1 MTSIDRTGILGP
13 RRAFLTHAANG
24 FGFLAF
30 SALVAEASQPALVAE
45 ASQPALVAEASQPA
59 QPAETSQPLAAAGP
73 LAPRPPHFAARAKR
87 VIFLCMQGGPS
98 HLDTFDH
105 KPRLIADA
113 GKDAPPGNRR
123 GGRATLVAP
132 RWKFSQRGQ
141 SGLWVSSLFDE
152 VARHADKLCVVNSMA
167 TDLPAHPQAFAQ
179 LHTGTSQFIR
189 PSLGAWT
196 LYGLG
201 TENQNLPG
209 YIVINPPVAAARTF
223 GSAFLPAVYQA
234 TRIGGSLVPGLA
246 GRRGGG
252 APATMANIESPLRD
266 RAAQRTQLDLVQRLN
281 ASRLGLDGGT
291 SPDTEGVIES
301 YELAFRMQDE
311 VPKVMDIGDETAE
324 TLERYGVGGDG
335 TDAFGRQCL
344 MARRLVE
351 AGVRFVQVTHGNWD
365 HHFNLGTALENT
377 ARQVDRPIAGLLS
390 DLSDRGLLDDTLVIW
405 GGEFGRTPHGQGAD
419 GRDHNNKGF
428 TLWMAGGGV
437 KGGMAHGATDD
448 YGYEAVDK
456 RMHIHD
462 WHATLLHL
470 LGLDHE
476 RLTYR
481 YAGRDFRLTDVHGTV
496 AREII
501 T

>member
-1 MTSIDRTGILGP
+1 MTHDLRMSRCPSLACGSRRSFLG
-13 RRAFLTHAANG
+13 HSANG
-24 FGFLAF
+24 FGLLAL
-30 SALVAEASQPALVAE
+30 SALAAEAAE
-45 ASQPALVAEASQPA
+45 REPV
-59 QPAETSQPLAAAGP
+59 AGP
-73 LAPRPPHFAARAKR
+73 LAPRAPHFPPRARQ

-98 HLDTFDH
+98 HVDTFDY
-105 KPRLIADA
+105 KPRLVADA
-113 GKDAPPGNRR
+113 DKAAPGIAGR
-123 GGRATLVAP
+123 GGRATLLAP
-132 RWKFSQRGQ
+132 RWKFAKRGK

-152 VARHADKLCVVNSMA
+152 VARHADTLCVINSMA

-179 LHTGTSQFIR
+179 LHTGSTQFVR

-209 YIVINPPVAAARTF
+209 FIAINPPVAAARAF
-223 GSAFLPAVYQA
+223 GSAFLPAAYQA
-234 TRIGGSLVPGLA
+234 TRVQGSPRPGFA
-246 GRRGGG
+246 GRRAGGPE
-252 APATMANIESPLRD
+252 PAAIADIESPLVD
-266 RAAQRTQLDLVQRLN
+266 RAAQRSQIDLIQRLN
-281 ASRLGLDGGT
+281 ASRLELDGGA
-291 SPDTEGVIES
+291 SRDTEGVIES

-311 VPKVMDIGDETAE
+311 VPRVMEISGETRA
-324 TLERYGVGGDG
+324 TLDRYGVGGDD

-365 HHFNLGTALENT
+365 HHFNLGTALADR
-377 ARQVDRPIAGLLS
+377 ARQVDRPIAGLLA
-390 DLSDRGLLDDTLVIW
+390 DLADRGLLDETLVIW
-405 GGEFGRTPHGQGAD
+405 GGEFGRTPHSQGSD

-437 KGGMAHGATDD
+437 KGGMTYGATDD
-448 YGYEAVDK
+448 YGYEAVEN

-476 RLTYR
+476 RLTYP

-496 AREII
+496 ARQILS
-501 T
+501 

>member
-1 MTSIDRTGILGP
+1 MTHDAQLGRCLSLACGS
-13 RRAFLTHAANG
+13 RRAFLRHSANG
-24 FGFLAF
+24 FGLVAL
-30 SALVAEASQPALVAE
+30 SALAAEGAE
-45 ASQPALVAEASQPA
+45 GE
-59 QPAETSQPLAAAGP
+59 AAAGP
-73 LAPRPPHFAARAKR
+73 LAPRKPHFQPRAKH

-98 HLDTFDH
+98 HVDTFDY
-105 KPRLIADA
+105 KPKLLADSGRAAPDAA
-113 GKDAPPGNRR
+113 GRR
-123 GGRATLVAP
+123 GRAALLAP
-132 RWKFSQRGQ
+132 RWKFTKRGT

-152 VARHADKLCVVNSMA
+152 VARHADKLCVINSMA

-179 LHTGTSQFIR
+179 LHTGSTQFVR

-209 YIVINPPVAAARTF
+209 FIAINPPVAAARSF
-223 GSAFLPAVYQA
+223 GSAFLPAAYQA
-234 TRIGGSLVPGLA
+234 TRVGGSLGQGFA
-246 GRRGGG
+246 ARRGGSPE
-252 APATMANIESPLRD
+252 PAAIADIKSPLLD
-266 RAAQRTQLDLVQRLN
+266 RAAQRSQVDLVQRLN
-281 ASRLGLDGGT
+281 RSRLELDGGI

-311 VPKVMDIGDETAE
+311 VPKVMDIARETRA
-324 TLERYGVGGDG
+324 TLDRYGVGGDD

-351 AGVRFVQVTHGNWD
+351 AGVRFVQVTNGNWD
-365 HHFNLGTALENT
+365 HHFNLGAGLADR
-377 ARQVDRPIAGLLS
+377 ARQVDRPIAGLLA
-390 DLSDRGLLDDTLVIW
+390 DLADRGLLDETLVIW
-405 GGEFGRTPHGQGAD
+405 GGEFGRTPHSQGSD

-437 KGGMAHGATDD
+437 KGGMTYGATDD

-476 RLTYR
+476 RLTYP

-496 AREII
+496 AREILA
-501 T
+501 

>member
-1 MTSIDRTGILGP
+1 MNHSSSSDGCQSLACGS
-13 RRAFLTHAANG
+13 RRAFLRHSANG
-24 FGFLAF
+24 FGLLAC
-30 SALVAEASQPALVAE
+30 SALAAEAAE
-45 ASQPALVAEASQPA
+45 QQGL
-59 QPAETSQPLAAAGP
+59 GP
-73 LAPRPPHFAARAKR
+73 LAPRTPHFSPRATR

-98 HLDTFDH
+98 HVDTFDY
-105 KPRLIADA
+105 KPRLFADA
-113 GKDAPPGNRR
+113 DKAAPGAAGR
-123 GGRATLVAP
+123 GGRATLMAP
-132 RWKFSQRGQ
+132 RWRFSQHGE

-152 VARHADKLCVVNSMA
+152 VARHADKLCVINSMA

-179 LHTGTSQFIR
+179 LHTGSTQFIR

-209 YIVINPPVAAARTF
+209 FIAINPPVAAARSF
-223 GSAFLPAVYQA
+223 GNAFLPAVYQA
-234 TRIGGSLVPGLA
+234 TRVAGSPGQGFGA
-246 GRRGGG
+246 RRGGAG
-252 APATMANIESPLRD
+252 TTATIANVASPLLD
-266 RAAQRTQLDLVQRLN
+266 RASQRSQVDLVQRLN
-281 ASRLGLDGGT
+281 RSRLDLDGGS

-311 VPKVMDIGDETAE
+311 VPKVMDISRETRA
-324 TLERYGVGGDG
+324 TLERYGVGHDD

-351 AGVRFVQVTHGNWD
+351 AGVRFVQVTHNAWD
-365 HHFNLGTALENT
+365 HHVNLGTALAEK
-377 ARQVDRPIAGLLS
+377 ARQVDRPIAGLLA
-390 DLSDRGLLDDTLVIW
+390 DLADRGLLDETLVIW
-405 GGEFGRTPHGQGAD
+405 GGEFGRTPHSQGSD

-437 KGGMAHGATDD
+437 KGGMAYGATDD
-448 YGYEAVDK
+448 YGYEAVEK

-470 LGLDHE
+470 LGIDHE
-476 RLTYR
+476 RLTYP

-496 AREII
+496 AREILA
-501 T
+501 

>member
-1 MTSIDRTGILGP
+1 MSHSLASDRSATAASGS
-13 RRAFLTHAANG
+13 RREFLRHSANG

-30 SALVAEASQPALVAE
+30 SALAAKAAEQV
-45 ASQPALVAEASQPA
+45 
-59 QPAETSQPLAAAGP
+59 AAGP
-73 LAPRPPHFAARAKR
+73 LAPKPPHFTARAKH

-98 HLDTFDH
+98 HVDTFDH
-105 KPRLIADA
+105 KPKLAADA
-113 GKDAPPGNRR
+113 GQAAPNAAGRR
-123 GGRATLVAP
+123 GQATLLASP
-132 RWKFSQRGQ
+132 WKFSQRGK
-141 SGLWVSSLFDE
+141 SGLWISSLFDE
-152 VARHADKLCVVNSMA
+152 VARHADRLCVINSMA

-179 LHTGTSQFIR
+179 LNTGTAQFVR

-209 YIVINPPVAAARTF
+209 FIAINPPVAAARSF

-234 TRIGGSLVPGLA
+234 TRVGGGLRPA
-246 GRRGGG
+246 LGARRGGG
-252 APATMANIESPLRD
+252 GPGAIANIASPLLD
-266 RAAQRTQLDLVQRLN
+266 RAAQRSQVDLVQRLN
-281 ASRLGLDGGT
+281 ASRLELDGGA

-311 VPKVMDIGDETAE
+311 VPQVMDISREPQA
-324 TLERYGVGGDG
+324 TLDRYGVGGDG
-335 TDAFGRQCL
+335 SDAFGRQCL

-351 AGVRFVQVTHGNWD
+351 AGVRFVQVTHGGWD
-365 HHFNLGTALENT
+365 HHANLGTALANSC
-377 ARQVDRPIAGLLS
+377 RQVDRPIAGLLA
-390 DLSDRGLLDDTLVIW
+390 DLADRGLLDETLVIW
-405 GGEFGRTPHGQGAD
+405 GGEFGRTPHSQGTD

-428 TLWMAGGGV
+428 SMWMAGGGV
-437 KGGMAHGATDD
+437 KGGLAYGATDD
-448 YGYEAVDK
+448 YGYEAVEK

-476 RLTYR
+476 RLTYP

-496 AREII
+496 AREIVG
-501 T
+501 

>member
-1 MTSIDRTGILGP
+1 MNTSSAPAAHP
-13 RRAFLTHAANG
+13 RREPSASLACGSRRSFLRHAANG
-24 FGFLAF
+24 FGWLAF
-30 SALVAEASQPALVAE
+30 SALTAEAADQAPPTGL
-45 ASQPALVAEASQPA
+45 
-59 QPAETSQPLAAAGP
+59 LAAK
-73 LAPRPPHFAARAKR
+73 PPHFAPRAKH

-98 HLDTFDH
+98 HVDTFDH
-105 KPRLIADA
+105 KPKLVADDGKPAPTAA
-113 GKDAPPGNRR
+113 GRR
-123 GGRATLVAP
+123 GRATLMAP
-132 RWKFSQRGQ
+132 RWQFSKRGR
-141 SGLWVSSLFDE
+141 SGLWISGLFDE
-152 VARHADKLCVVNSMA
+152 VARHADKLCVINSMA
-167 TDLPAHPQAFAQ
+167 TDLPAHPQAFSQ
-179 LHTGTSQFIR
+179 LHTGTTQFIR

-209 YIVINPPVAAARTF
+209 FIVINPPVAASRSF

-234 TRIGGSLVPGLA
+234 TRIGGRMLPGFA
-246 GRRGGG
+246 ARRGGE
-252 APATMANIESPLRD
+252 PASVANIDSPLLGRE
-266 RAAQRTQLDLVQRLN
+266 AQRDQLDLVQRLN
-281 ASRLGLDGGT
+281 ATRLELDGGA

-311 VPKVMDIGDETAE
+311 VPRVIDIAGESRL
-324 TLERYGVGGDG
+324 TLDRYGVGADD
-335 TDAFGRQCL
+335 TDAFARQCL

-351 AGVRFVQVTHGNWD
+351 AGVRFVQVTHGPWD
-365 HHFNLGTALENT
+365 HHANLGTALENS
-377 ARQVDRPIAGLLS
+377 ARQVDRPIAGLLA
-390 DLSDRGLLDDTLVIW
+390 DLADRGLLDETIVIW
-405 GGEFGRTPHGQGAD
+405 GGEFGRTPHSQGTD

-470 LGLDHE
+470 LGIDHE

-501 T
+501 A

>member
-1 MTSIDRTGILGP
+1 MSHAPARDRVAAATSGS
-13 RRAFLTHAANG
+13 RRAFLRHSANG

-30 SALVAEASQPALVAE
+30 SALAAEAAE
-45 ASQPALVAEASQPA
+45 QV
-59 QPAETSQPLAAAGP
+59 AAGP
-73 LAPRPPHFAARAKR
+73 LAPKPPHFPARAKH

-98 HLDTFDH
+98 HVDTFDH
-105 KPRLIADA
+105 KPKLAADA
-113 GKDAPPGNRR
+113 GKPAPAAAGRR
-123 GGRATLVAP
+123 GRATLLESP
-132 RWKFSQRGQ
+132 WRFSQRGK
-141 SGLWVSSLFDE
+141 SGLWISSLFDE
-152 VARHADKLCVVNSMA
+152 VAGHADKLCVINSMA

-179 LHTGTSQFIR
+179 LNTGTAQFIR

-209 YIVINPPVAAARTF
+209 FIAINPPVAAARSF

-234 TRIGGSLVPGLA
+234 TRVGGGRRPALG
-246 GRRGGG
+246 GRRGGT
-252 APATMANIESPLRD
+252 ASAIANIASPYLD
-266 RAAQRTQLDLVQRLN
+266 RAAQRSQVDLVQRLN
-281 ASRLGLDGGT
+281 ASRLELDGGA

-311 VPKVMDIGDETAE
+311 VPAVMDISRESPA
-324 TLERYGVGGDG
+324 TLDRYGVGDDA

-365 HHFNLGTALENT
+365 HHLNLGTALANT
-377 ARQVDRPIAGLLS
+377 ARQVDRPIAGLLA
-390 DLSDRGLLDDTLVIW
+390 DLAARGLLDETLVIW
-405 GGEFGRTPHGQGAD
+405 GGEFGRTPHSQGSD

-428 TLWMAGGGV
+428 SMWMAGGGV
-437 KGGMAHGATDD
+437 KGGMAYGATDD
-448 YGYEAVDK
+448 YGYEAVEK

-462 WHATLLHL
+462 WHATVLYL

-476 RLTYR
+476 RLTYS

-501 T
+501 A

>member
-1 MTSIDRTGILGP
+1 MSLSSDSPRCASVPCGS
-13 RRAFLTHAANG
+13 RRAFLRHSANG
-24 FGFLAF
+24 FGALAL
-30 SALVAEASQPALVAE
+30 SALVAEAAE
-45 ASQPALVAEASQPA
+45 REAG
-59 QPAETSQPLAAAGP
+59 AGP
-73 LAPRPPHFAARAKR
+73 LSPRPPHFAARAKH

-98 HLDTFDH
+98 HVDTFDH
-105 KPRLIADA
+105 KPRLFTDADQAAPAAA
-113 GKDAPPGNRR
+113 GR
-123 GGRATLVAP
+123 GGRATLMAP
-132 RWKFSQRGQ
+132 RWKFARRGQ

-152 VARHADKLCVVNSMA
+152 VARHADKLCVINSMA

-209 YIVINPPVAAARTF
+209 FIVINPPVAAARTF

-234 TRIGGSLVPGLA
+234 TRVGGGL
-246 GRRGGG
+246 GPYRGG
-252 APATMANIESPLRD
+252 PVDATTVANIESPLLD
-266 RAAQRTQLDLVQRLN
+266 RAAQRSQVDLVQRLN
-281 ASRLGLDGGT
+281 AARLELDGGA
-291 SPDTEGVIES
+291 SPETEGVIES

-311 VPKVMDIGDETAE
+311 VPKVMDIARETRA
-324 TLERYGVGGDG
+324 TLDRYGVGGAG

-365 HHFNLGTALENT
+365 HHFNLGSALENT
-377 ARQVDRPIAGLLS
+377 CWQVDRPIAGLLA
-390 DLSDRGLLDDTLVIW
+390 DLADRGLLDETLVIW
-405 GGEFGRTPHGQGAD
+405 GGEFGRTPHSQGAD

-437 KGGMAHGATDD
+437 KGGLAYGATDD
-448 YGYEAVDK
+448 YGYEAVEK

-476 RLTYR
+476 RLTYH
-481 YAGRDFRLTDVHGTV
+481 YAGRDFRLTDVHGVV
-496 AREII
+496 AREILA
-501 T
+501 

>member
-1 MTSIDRTGILGP
+1 MSLSSHSPRCASVACGS
-13 RRAFLTHAANG
+13 RRAFLRHSANG
-24 FGFLAF
+24 FGALAL
-30 SALVAEASQPALVAE
+30 SALVAEAAE
-45 ASQPALVAEASQPA
+45 REAG
-59 QPAETSQPLAAAGP
+59 AGP
-73 LAPRPPHFAARAKR
+73 LAPRPPHFAARAKP

-98 HLDTFDH
+98 HVDTFDH
-105 KPRLIADA
+105 KPKLLAHADQAAPAAA
-113 GKDAPPGNRR
+113 GR
-123 GGRATLVAP
+123 GGRATLMAP
-132 RWKFSQRGQ
+132 RWKFARRGQ

-152 VARHADKLCVVNSMA
+152 VARHADKLCVINSMA

-209 YIVINPPVAAARTF
+209 FIVINPPVAAARTF

-234 TRIGGSLVPGLA
+234 TRVGGGL
-246 GRRGGG
+246 GPYRGG
-252 APATMANIESPLRD
+252 PVDATTVANIESPLLD
-266 RAAQRTQLDLVQRLN
+266 RAAQRSQVDLVQRLN
-281 ASRLGLDGGT
+281 AARLELDGGA
-291 SPDTEGVIES
+291 SPETEGVIES

-311 VPKVMDIGDETAE
+311 VPKVMDIAGETRA
-324 TLERYGVGGDG
+324 TLDRYGVGGDG

-365 HHFNLGTALENT
+365 HHFNLGTALEAT
-377 ARQVDRPIAGLLS
+377 ARQVDRPIAGLLA
-390 DLSDRGLLDDTLVIW
+390 DLAARGLLGETLVIW
-405 GGEFGRTPHGQGAD
+405 GGEFGRTPHSQGAD

-437 KGGMAHGATDD
+437 KGGLAYGATDD
-448 YGYEAVDK
+448 YGYEAVEK

-476 RLTYR
+476 RLTYH
-481 YAGRDFRLTDVHGTV
+481 YAGRDFRLTDVHGVV
-496 AREII
+496 AREILA
-501 T
+501 

>member
-1 MTSIDRTGILGP
+1 MNASSASHRCASLACGS
-13 RRAFLTHAANG
+13 RRAFLQHSANG

-30 SALVAEASQPALVAE
+30 SS
-45 ASQPALVAEASQPA
+45 
-59 QPAETSQPLAAAGP
+59 LAAAAAEREAPVGP
-73 LAPRPPHFAARAKR
+73 LAPRPPHFPPRATR

-98 HLDTFDH
+98 HVDTFDH
-105 KPRLIADA
+105 KPRLFADA
-113 GKDAPPGNRR
+113 GKAAPPAAGR
-123 GGRATLVAP
+123 GGRATLMAP
-132 RWKFSQRGQ
+132 RWKFAQRGT

-152 VARHADKLCVVNSMA
+152 VAGHADKLCVINSMA
-167 TDLPAHPQAFAQ
+167 TDLPAHLQAFAQ
-179 LHTGTSQFIR
+179 LHTGTAQFVR

-209 YIVINPPVAAARTF
+209 FIAINPPVAAARTF
-223 GSAFLPAVYQA
+223 GSAFMPAVYQA
-234 TRIGGSLVPGLA
+234 TRVGGSL
-246 GRRGGG
+246 RRGFG
-252 APATMANIESPLRD
+252 ARRAGADSTTVADIESPLLD
-266 RAAQRTQLDLVQRLN
+266 RAAQRSQVDLVQRLN
-281 ASRLGLDGGT
+281 ATRLELDGGA

-311 VPKVMDIGDETAE
+311 VPTVMDISRETKA
-324 TLERYGVGGDG
+324 TLDRYGVGGDD

-351 AGVRFVQVTHGNWD
+351 AGVRFVQVTHGSWD
-365 HHFNLGTALENT
+365 HHANLGGALET
-377 ARQVDRPIAGLLS
+377 VARQVDRPIAGLLA
-390 DLSDRGLLDDTLVIW
+390 DLADRGLLDETLVIW
-405 GGEFGRTPHGQGAD
+405 GGEFGRTPHSQGAD

-437 KGGMAHGATDD
+437 KPGMAYGATDD
-448 YGYEAVDK
+448 YGYEAVEQ

-476 RLTYR
+476 RLTYP

-496 AREII
+496 ARDII
-501 T
+501 A